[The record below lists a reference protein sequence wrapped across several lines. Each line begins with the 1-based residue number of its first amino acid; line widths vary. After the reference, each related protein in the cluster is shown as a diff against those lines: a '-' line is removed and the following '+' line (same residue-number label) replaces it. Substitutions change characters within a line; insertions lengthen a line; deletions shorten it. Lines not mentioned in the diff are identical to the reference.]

1 MSSMVCFAWNSFAN
15 GTSNLIIERYE
26 IQAEIRYEN
35 ARRYYLRIP
44 EVVFQDRSTLDVL
57 INRFRKKGYI
67 ECQTLDLV
75 KLNQRIQD
83 SHQEVVLM
91 SDKTI
96 ADLLESVRS
105 EIPALYRIG
114 ESIAMLDMLAAF
126 AQLATVQEYVRPEIT
141 KSLAIKAGRH
151 PIHEKVKP
159 LGRIPVNQEITEI
172 IIGACSEIYSQ
183 RCLRN

>member
-1 MSSMVCFAWNSFAN
+1 MQV
-15 GTSNLIIERYE
+15 
-26 IQAEIRYEN
+26 EIRYEN

-44 EVVFQDRSTLDVL
+44 EVDFQDCGIPDVF

-96 ADLLESVRS
+96 GDLLEGIRL
-105 EIPALYRIG
+105 EIPALYRAC

-126 AQLATVQEYVRPEIT
+126 AKLVTIQEYVRPEIT

-151 PIHEKVKP
+151 PIHEKVEHFNTYP
-159 LGRIPVNQEITEI
+159 QDNTLMRSP
-172 IIGACSEIYSQ
+172 
-183 RCLRN
+183 

>member
-1 MSSMVCFAWNSFAN
+1 M
-15 GTSNLIIERYE
+15 
-26 IQAEIRYEN
+26 QAEIRYEN
-35 ARRYYLRIP
+35 ARRYYLRIA
-44 EVVFQDRSTLDVL
+44 EVDFQDRGVPDVL
-57 INRFRKKGYI
+57 INRFRKNGHI

-96 ADLLESVRS
+96 GDLLESVRS
-105 EIPALYRIG
+105 EVPALYRVC

-126 AQLATVQEYVRPEIT
+126 AKLVTVQEYIRPEIT

-151 PIHEKVKP
+151 PTHEKVKLLNP
-159 LGRIPVNQEITEI
+159 
-172 IIGACSEIYSQ
+172 
-183 RCLRN
+183 